1 MRARF
6 PRAARAAQRGFTLLE
21 LLIAIS
27 ILALLMAVVYISF
40 NSVVETT
47 LVAREDGERMRME
60 QYLWRNLS
68 TNFAAIYADPALIE
82 PDYRLEGVNEEG
94 PFGPADSVR
103 FCTALP
109 ISGAM
114 ALPGIL
120 RVVSY
125 TALPEREL
133 GDDTTVAGEA
143 VDESRLGQRMML
155 VVREE
160 PLVLAAT
167 DFTGE
172 ARQSDSVAQGVRE
185 IAIPIRSFNVE
196 YYDGQTEDWVD
207 EWDST
212 ANAGLPWAVRVAV
225 NLDRSEED
233 LEADFAAGFDPVEHP
248 DLLFMAPV
256 QVGMGTIEPFFD
268 WNHARTSDL
277 EGGDL
282 FDRARRE
289 GRQ

>member
-1 MRARF
+1 MASLRLGHPARG
-6 PRAARAAQRGFTLLE
+6 GFTLLE
-21 LLIAIS
+21 LLIAIT

-40 NSVVETT
+40 NSVTETT
-47 LVAREDGERMRME
+47 LVARDDGERMRME

-68 TNFAAIYADPALIE
+68 DNFAAIYADPALIE

-94 PFGPADSVR
+94 PYGPADSIR

-109 ISGAM
+109 MSGAR

-120 RVVSY
+120 RVVTYS
-125 TALPEREL
+125 AVPEREL
-133 GDDTTVAGEA
+133 GEDATIAGETA
-143 VDESRLGQRMML
+143 DESRVGQRMML

-172 ARQSDSVAQGVRE
+172 VRQGSAATQGTRE
-185 IAIPIRSFNVE
+185 IAVPIRTFNVE
-196 YYDGQTEDWVD
+196 YYDGQAEDWVD
-207 EWDST
+207 EWNST
-212 ANAGLPWAVRVAV
+212 ASAGMPWAVRVAV

-233 LEADFAAGFDPVEHP
+233 LEIEFMAGINPVDDP
-248 DLLFMAPV
+248 DLLFVAPV
-256 QVGMGTIEPFFD
+256 QVGVGATSPFFD

-277 EGGDL
+277 ETGDL
-282 FDRARRE
+282 FDGARRD
-289 GRQ
+289 RR